1 MYNSS
6 SARANLGREVGDI
19 IARVKSTNL
28 VRRKKRRS
36 RRGLLLANI
45 EPRIDPLLGPMVDG
59 IISHPAPY

>member
-19 IARVKSTNL
+19 IARVKSTSL
-28 VRRKKRRS
+28 ARRTKRGS
-36 RRGLLLANI
+36 RRGLLLADI

-59 IISHPAPY
+59 M

>member
-6 SARANLGREVGDI
+6 FARANLGREVGDI
-19 IARVKSTNL
+19 IARVKSTSL

-45 EPRIDPLLGPMVDG
+45 EPRIDPLLRPMVDG
-59 IISHPAPY
+59 ISHPAPY